1 MAGFQVVVATTLTHE
16 QQVKINEYCRV
27 NGIKFISADTF
38 GPFGQVF
45 NDFGEEFEVL
55 DKNGEETVE
64 VILEDISIAEKAIVR
79 VAKGLRHPY
88 EDG

>member
-1 MAGFQVVVATTLTHE
+1 MIIVTTLPHE
-16 QQVKINEYCRV
+16 LQVKINDYCRL
-27 NGIKFISADTF
+27 NKIKFISADTF

-64 VILEDISIAEKAIVR
+64 VILEDISIA
-79 VAKGLRHPY
+79 
-88 EDG
+88 